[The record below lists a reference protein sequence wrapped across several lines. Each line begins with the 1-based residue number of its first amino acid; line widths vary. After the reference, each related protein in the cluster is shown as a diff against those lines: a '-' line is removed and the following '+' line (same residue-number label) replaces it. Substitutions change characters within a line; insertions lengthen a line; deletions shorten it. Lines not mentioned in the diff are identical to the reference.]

1 LGFQVFLEPIDL
13 LLEVDDQHVVGHDKG
28 YGLILGGRKFPVR
41 DEMVGF
47 HGAAQVMVPAD
58 KVFVVLGGG
67 PSTIIV
73 VKFDIVGEKGLVAVH
88 LPIVIL
94 DLDLMGIPGPLALDV
109 EDLVII
115 DELTE
120 DLGFDVLEKIDFGAL
135 GGKGF
140 PIHFLA
146 EFHQAFLHYFLS
158 VLGLAKNVSVFLFQ
172 TVQLVLKF
180 S

>member
-1 LGFQVFLEPIDL
+1 
-13 LLEVDDQHVVGHDKG
+13 
-28 YGLILGGRKFPVR
+28 
-41 DEMVGF
+41 MVGF

-88 LPIVIL
+88 LPIVVL
-94 DLDLMGIPGPLALDV
+94 DLDFMGIPGPLALDV

-120 DLGFDVLEKIDFGAL
+120 DLRFDVLEKIDFGAL

-140 PIHFLA
+140 P
-146 EFHQAFLHYFLS
+146 
-158 VLGLAKNVSVFLFQ
+158 
-172 TVQLVLKF
+172 
-180 S
+180 